1 MYTNFCL
8 ACHCP
13 DLDLLY
19 AISTFKESINL
30 QLQMFSLYDMHLS
43 KMQIIFSAAVQGL
56 QMVEGL
62 YLFLQKL

>member
-1 MYTNFCL
+1 M
-8 ACHCP
+8 
-13 DLDLLY
+13 
-19 AISTFKESINL
+19 FKESSNL
-30 QLQMFSLYDMHLS
+30 QLQIFSLYDMHLS